1 MWLEREQPFFL
12 FGSTLCDWTKMA
24 ACVWE
29 IIHEYGLKQI
39 LNARM
44 AIRQRAH
51 LVTSGIS
58 ISTLEIRQ
66 ERTSRFYLRVEWT
79 SAFKGFDYRCCRMR
93 LFRHCCMSSCTRE
106 VVKVLSARF
115 LFHLDI
121 NVFITLSI

>member
-1 MWLEREQPFFL
+1 
-12 FGSTLCDWTKMA
+12 MA

-29 IIHEYGLKQI
+29 IIHDYRLKQI

-79 SAFKGFDYRCCRMR
+79 S
-93 LFRHCCMSSCTRE
+93 HS
-106 VVKVLSARF
+106 KVLTIDVAGCVSSGIVA
-115 LFHLDI
+115 
-121 NVFITLSI
+121 